1 MAKGIASIA
10 LLVVCAAA
18 LAGCSGQPDDRDPA
32 GAPHAVGAAA
42 GAFRAT
48 GNEPGWRLELDDV
61 QLSFTIQ
68 GGTGAVIAPTPA
80 PEATPNSR
88 NYATAVAGRPLTIAI
103 VDVLCA
109 DSMTGMPYPSAVTV
123 DYAGRTYKGCGGDP
137 AALLQGAEWVLE
149 DIGGGIIS
157 DSRVMLN
164 FTADGQVSGLG
175 SCNHFT
181 ARYALTGEGLSISR
195 AASTK
200 MACAAPLMEQEQRFL
215 DLLQRVQRFELTAD
229 GALIL
234 HASEQRRIVA
244 RRG

>member
-1 MAKGIASIA
+1 MAKGIASVV
-10 LLVVCAAA
+10 LMVVCGTVVAA
-18 LAGCSGQPDDRDPA
+18 CSSEPDDRDPA
-32 GAPHAVGAAA
+32 GAPDAVGAAA

-48 GNEPGWRLELDDV
+48 GNEPGWHLELDDRR
-61 QLSFTIQ
+61 LSFTMQ
-68 GGTGAVIAPTPA
+68 GGTGPVIAPTPA

-88 NYATAVAGRPLTIAI
+88 NYAAAVAGKPLTIAI

-149 DIGGGIIS
+149 DIAGGIIGE
-157 DSRVMLN
+157 SRVTLN
-164 FTADGQVSGLG
+164 FSTDGQLSGLG
-175 SCNHFT
+175 ACNRFT

-195 AASTK
+195 VASTK
-200 MACAAPLMEQEQRFL
+200 MACAAPLMDQEQRFL
-215 DLLQRVQRFELTAD
+215 DLLQGVQRFELTGD

-234 HASEQRRIVA
+234 HASEQRRMVA